1 MRKMEKP
8 RLEQGLVQI
17 YSGMAKG
24 KTTAALGLAFRA
36 IGHGFRVSFIQFVRA
51 MVYSGVLESAARLYP
66 NMEVMQFGRTCPYA
80 ALLREGM
87 RKCTGC
93 RECFVK
99 KGEATRE
106 DREIAVLGW
115 EKAQQIVASDEYD
128 IVILDDISNAL
139 AYGLI
144 TTEQV
149 VELIRSKPSQV
160 ELILTGSYLFPQEI
174 LDLANLITEMKEI
187 KHPYYQGIKPRRG
200 IEY

>member
-1 MRKMEKP
+1 MKTMERP

-17 YSGMAKG
+17 YSGTAKG

-36 IGHGFRVSFIQFVRA
+36 IGHGFHISFIQFVRA
-51 MVYSGVLESAARLYP
+51 KVYSGILDSAARLYP

-80 ALLREGM
+80 ALLKEGM
-87 RKCTGC
+87 RRCSGC
-93 RECFVK
+93 RDCFVK

-106 DREIAVLGW
+106 DKEIAALGW
-115 EKAQQIVASDEYD
+115 KKAVEEVRSDEYD
-128 IVILDDISNAL
+128 IIILDDISNAI
-139 AYGLI
+139 AYDLI

-149 VELIRSKPSQV
+149 VELINSKPSKV
-160 ELILTGSYLFPQEI
+160 ELILTGSYRFPEEL
-174 LDLANLITEMKEI
+174 LDLANLVTEMKEI

>member
-1 MRKMEKP
+1 MRKMERP

-24 KTTAALGLAFRA
+24 KTTASLGLAFRA
-36 IGHGFRVSFIQFVRA
+36 IGHGFRVSFIQLVRA
-51 MVYSGVLESAARLYP
+51 KIYSGILESAARLYP

-99 KGEATRE
+99 KGEATKE

-115 EKAQQIVASDEYD
+115 KKAQQIVASDEYD
-128 IVILDDISNAL
+128 IVILDDISNAI

-149 VELIRSKPSQV
+149 VELIKSRPPQV
-160 ELILTGSYLFPQEI
+160 ELILTGSYLFPQDL